1 MTGLT
6 TAGFEPDSY
15 EPILQRITA
24 KLNTISPG
32 IDLDPSSPDGNLA
45 RIFSF
50 ELAQLWSQ
58 LGLVYNSYNPNLAVG
73 SGLRNLGLISGLQY
87 GVATRSQAFVD
98 LVGTE
103 DTVVPKGS
111 IVADDD
117 GNEFVTQLDA
127 TIPSSVLVYASLP
140 GPIPIL
146 AGTLTTIKSPV
157 TGWDSIT
164 QSIDGTK
171 GSPPQSETSYRNSRN
186 KTVLRNYTS
195 VSDVVRARLL
205 ELGIEQVEIINNT
218 SPTETADDGT
228 PPQTVHIT
236 VGELPTSVTDEQ
248 IARVILVTTGLGTAT
263 YGSTTVTIDDSQGTP
278 QTVSF
283 SKAVGV
289 DIFIDVDVTFLT
301 LDYAGAEEQI
311 KTALIDHINSLAAD
325 EDVYWSRLFQ
335 FITPFGKAEVNSLT
349 IGKSASTLST
359 NNIEILSNEFARTD
373 TGSINLVV
381 TQ

>member
-15 EPILQRITA
+15 KPILERVTA
-24 KLNTISPG
+24 KLNTASPG

-45 RIFSF
+45 HIFSF

-58 LGLVYNSYNPNLAVG
+58 LGLIYNSYNPNLAVG
-73 SGLRNLGLISGLQY
+73 AGLRNLGLITGLEY
-87 GVATRSQAFVD
+87 GVATRSQATIE

-103 DTVVPKGS
+103 GTIVPKGS
-111 IVADDD
+111 QVTDDD

-127 TIPSSVLVYASLP
+127 TIPSGVLVYASVP

-146 AGTLTTIKSPV
+146 AGTLTTIKSPI

-164 QSIDGTK
+164 QTIDGTK
-171 GSPPQSETSYRNSRN
+171 GSPAQSEASYRNSRN

-218 SPTETADDGT
+218 SSSVTGDDGT
-228 PPQTVHIT
+228 PPQTVHVT
-236 VGELPTSVTDEQ
+236 VGELPAGVTDEQ
-248 IARVILVTTGLGTAT
+248 IARVILVTTGLGTPT
-263 YGSTTVTIDDSQGTP
+263 YGSTSVTLSDSQGIP
-278 QTVSF
+278 QTVNF

-289 DIFIDVDVTFLT
+289 DIFIDMNITFLSV
-301 LDYAGAEEQI
+301 DYAGAEEQI
-311 KTALIDHINSLAAD
+311 KAALIDHINSLATD

-335 FITPFGKAEVNSLT
+335 YITPFGKAEVNSLT

-359 NNIEILSNEFARTD
+359 NNIEILSSEFARTD
-373 TGSINLVV
+373 TGSINIVV
-381 TQ
+381 TT